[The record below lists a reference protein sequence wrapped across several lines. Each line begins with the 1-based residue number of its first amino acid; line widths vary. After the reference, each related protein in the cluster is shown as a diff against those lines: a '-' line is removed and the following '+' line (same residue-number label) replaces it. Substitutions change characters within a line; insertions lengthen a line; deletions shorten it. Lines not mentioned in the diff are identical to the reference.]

1 MCLPVAAGIEL
12 EPSCTPGCEV
22 VEEMALWKLQT
33 VGKERLDFL
42 HGNVD
47 TGGTIELRS
56 GVAFCFCTFHARIV
70 DLVRG
75 AWVRYVRQQNR
86 DILGDAADL
95 SSFLLGSERTALSMM
110 RPALMKI
117 QHGQYFYCKA
127 TLTPASSHVDHF
139 VPWRAIPWISV
150 TISL

>member
-1 MCLPVAAGIEL
+1 
-12 EPSCTPGCEV
+12 
-22 VEEMALWKLQT
+22 MALWKLQT
-33 VGKERLDFL
+33 VAKERLDFL

-56 GVAFCFCTFHARIV
+56 DVAFCFRTFHARIV

-75 AWVRYVRQQNR
+75 AWVRYVRQQNL

-95 SSFLLGSERTALSMM
+95 SSFLFGSERTALSMVQ
-110 RPALMKI
+110 PALMKI
-117 QHGQYFYCKA
+117 QHSQCFYCKA

-139 VPWRAIPWISV
+139 VPWARYPVYLGHNFALAHSCCNAQKRELWLA
-150 TISL
+150 TTL